1 MVKECG
7 IMKKDQRATV
17 VEFVSKMPDDELR
30 FVVIRLVERVAGDLA
45 EALAYFSRKPEMDN
59 ILSTASSG
67 TDLFDMCD
75 NIRDVV
81 AREAKKRKLVLYPEP
96 DEKK

>member
-1 MVKECG
+1 
-7 IMKKDQRATV
+7 MKKDHRATV

-30 FVVIRLVERVAGDLA
+30 FVVLRLVERVAGDLA
-45 EALAYFSRKPEMDN
+45 EALGYFSRKPEIDN
-59 ILSTASSG
+59 ILGTAVSG

-96 DEKK
+96 EDKK